1 VIAKA
6 QRNYLKQATPK
17 SFKNQRKR
25 ENVMTKKQKALKF
38 RRIWQMEKALET
50 LKNDSSPYLEQA
62 LGPRSVAS
70 TVSAP
75 SAVFLPALETRQRLS
90 LEVLWLLGL
99 ETRDKLR
106 FEVPA
111 QACAID
117 STQLSI

>member
-1 VIAKA
+1 
-6 QRNYLKQATPK
+6 
-17 SFKNQRKR
+17 
-25 ENVMTKKQKALKF
+25 
-38 RRIWQMEKALET
+38 MEKSLEI

-75 SAVFLPALETRQRLS
+75 SAAMESETRQRLGV
-90 LEVLWLLGL
+90 EVLLGL
-99 ETRDKLR
+99 ETRQKLR

>member
-1 VIAKA
+1 
-6 QRNYLKQATPK
+6 
-17 SFKNQRKR
+17 
-25 ENVMTKKQKALKF
+25 
-38 RRIWQMEKALET
+38 MEKALET
-50 LKNDSSPYLEQA
+50 LKSDSSPYLEQA

-75 SAVFLPALETRQRLS
+75 SAVFLPAVLALGTRQRLS
-90 LEVLWLLGL
+90 LEVLLGL
-99 ETRDKLR
+99 ETRQKLR

>member
-1 VIAKA
+1 
-6 QRNYLKQATPK
+6 
-17 SFKNQRKR
+17 
-25 ENVMTKKQKALKF
+25 
-38 RRIWQMEKALET
+38 MEKSLEI

-75 SAVFLPALETRQRLS
+75 SAVFLPALETRQRLGV
-90 LEVLWLLGL
+90 EVLLGL
-99 ETRDKLR
+99 ETRQKLR

-117 STQLSI
+117 ATQLSI